1 MNNKSNANYAKYEE
15 YKKTLTPEQYK
26 ALLLNHCLK
35 RKERIQAEMER
46 KVKEYKK
53 LKRELRECNESI
65 LLFSGG
71 IEAFMEGA

>member
-1 MNNKSNANYAKYEE
+1 MNNKSWEE

-26 ALLLNHCLK
+26 ALLLNHCLE
-35 RKERIQAEMER
+35 RKEQIQAEMER
-46 KVKEYKK
+46 KSKEYKK